1 MFDVRNTKYDVL
13 IRNRKKGIGTMKN
26 NLSKRILLL
35 KEEIQNS
42 VRSICIERARLLT
55 ESYRDHS
62 LPEDPAVVTRAK
74 AVSYILER
82 MQVIIY
88 PGELITGAISSKRN
102 SAMLYPEF
110 SSLAML
116 PEIRMI
122 GKRKTNAFHISEKNI
137 DFFEKSIFPY
147 WVSRTVGAYAING
160 IISKSFGGRLMLGLG
175 AIFTQA
181 FMMLPG
187 SFRGFFFSRVKVEPE
202 KVVIGMKN
210 LEPFRLFSLYG
221 VYLLTE
227 FAGISHITPDYGLL
241 IEKGVSGI
249 IKEINL
255 RLDSEADKK
264 KRDFYSATLIAL
276 SGVLRFAE
284 RYATE
289 AKRLADAEKD
299 PERKKELLSI
309 AANCGA
315 VPLNPPLNFHQAL
328 QSIWFTHLTLYQENY
343 DNAISFGRMDQYL
356 YPLYKKGI
364 ASKEITP
371 KSARELLQC
380 LFLKVCEFLPFYPG
394 KFNEYFSGLLTS
406 QGLCT
411 GGVDEE
417 GRDAT
422 NELSGIILESVKDL
436 ATPLPNLYAR
446 FHKETPKDFKKSVY
460 DSISSG
466 SPHPSV
472 YNDDIIIASL
482 VKAGCSLE
490 DARDYAPLG
499 CVEPNPQ
506 GKTMGATD
514 SALVNLPLCLE
525 LALNNGKSLL
535 LKERI
540 GPETGDMENFTGM
553 DDIVN
558 AFRLQTAY
566 VVRMMVDG
574 TNLLG
579 ETHRDYYPSPLLSS
593 FIDGPIEKGLDVT
606 AGGAKYNFTG
616 VQGVGVADVADSL
629 AAIDWLV
636 YQEKKLRLS
645 ELVAAAR
652 NNFEGR
658 KEIRQLILN
667 KAPRYGRD
675 DEPGNR
681 YAKLVAGIYSDEV
694 TKHKNPRG
702 GIYIPGFY
710 SVTAH
715 IAFGKYVSGLPS
727 GRLSGMPLS
736 NGITPAAESSD
747 RGPTAFLNSVSSVDF
762 TKAANGIN
770 LQMGLDPV
778 IIDNKRGF
786 ELFDLLVNGYFKK
799 GGMQVQ
805 FNALTPEILRNA
817 QSNPDDYKWLTV
829 RVAGYCAYFADLSKE
844 AQDEIIARL
853 CRL

>member
-1 MFDVRNTKYDVL
+1 M
-13 IRNRKKGIGTMKN
+13 N
-26 NLSKRILLL
+26 NLSERISSL
-35 KEEIQNS
+35 KSEIENS
-42 VRSICIERARLLT
+42 ARSICLERARLLT
-55 ESYRDHS
+55 DFYRDHS
-62 LPEDPAVVTRAK
+62 LPEDPAVVKRAK

-82 MQVIIY
+82 MPVIIY
-88 PGELITGAISSKRN
+88 PKELITGAISSKRN

-122 GKRKTNAFHISEKNI
+122 EKRKTNAFHISGKDI
-137 DFFEKSIFPY
+137 DLFEKSVFPY

-160 IISKSFGGRLMLGLG
+160 IISKNFSGRLMLGLG
-175 AIFTQA
+175 AVFTRI

-210 LEPFRLFSLYG
+210 FEPFRLFSLYG
-221 VYLLTE
+221 VYVLTE
-227 FAGISHITPDYGLL
+227 FAGISHITPDYSLL
-241 IEKGVSGI
+241 VEKGISGI
-249 IKEINL
+249 IEDINFKL
-255 RLDSEADKK
+255 AGETDGK
-264 KRDFYSATLIAL
+264 KRDFYSAALIAL

-284 RYATE
+284 RYAKE
-289 AKRLADAEKD
+289 AESLAGGEKD
-299 PERKKELLSI
+299 QARKAELLKI
-309 AANCGA
+309 AENCRA
-315 VPLNPPLNFHQAL
+315 VILNPPVNFHQAL
-328 QSIWFTHLTLYQENY
+328 QSIWFTHSALYQENY
-343 DNAISFGRMDQYL
+343 DNAISFGRMDRYL

-364 ASKEITP
+364 ESKEITP
-371 KSARELLQC
+371 ESVRELLQC
-380 LFLKVCEFLPFYPG
+380 FFLKVCEFLPFYPG

-406 QGLCT
+406 QGLCV

-417 GRDAT
+417 GHDVT
-422 NELSGIILESVKDL
+422 NELSGIILESVSDL

-446 FHKETPKDFKKSVY
+446 LHEGTPEDFKKNVYNSV
-460 DSISSG
+460 SSG
-466 SPHPSV
+466 SPHPSI
-472 YNDDIIIASL
+472 YNDTVIISSL
-482 VKAGCSLE
+482 VKAGCSLK

-525 LALNNGKSLL
+525 LALNNGRSLL
-535 LKERI
+535 LKEKI
-540 GPETGDMENFTGM
+540 GPGTGDIGNFTCM
-553 DDIVN
+553 DDVVK

-593 FIDGPIEKGLDVT
+593 FIDGPVEKGMDIT

-616 VQGVGVADVADSL
+616 IQGVGVADVADSL
-629 AAIDWLV
+629 AAIERLV
-636 YQEKKLRLS
+636 YQEKKISLH
-645 ELVAAAR
+645 ELVAAAG

-658 KEIRQLILN
+658 ENIRQLILN

-675 DEPGNR
+675 EEPGNR
-681 YAKLVAGIYSDEV
+681 YAMLVAGIYSDEV

-702 GIYIPGFY
+702 GTYIPGFY

-747 RGPTAFLNSVSSVDF
+747 RGPTAFLNSVSSIDF
-762 TKAANGIN
+762 TKAANGVN

-778 IIDNKRGF
+778 IINNKRGF
-786 ELFDLLVNGYFKK
+786 ELFDLLINGYFKK
-799 GGMQVQ
+799 GGMQIQ
-805 FNALTPEILRNA
+805 FNALTPGMLRNA
-817 QSNPDDYKWLTV
+817 QANPGEYKWLTV

-853 CRL
+853 CIN

>member
-1 MFDVRNTKYDVL
+1 MNS
-13 IRNRKKGIGTMKN
+13 
-26 NLSKRILLL
+26 NLSKRILFL

-42 VRSICIERARLLT
+42 PRSICIERARLLT
-55 ESYRDHS
+55 EFYRDHS
-62 LPEDPAVVTRAK
+62 LPDDPAVITRAK

-82 MQVIIY
+82 MPVIIY

-110 SSLAML
+110 SSLAMM

-122 GKRKTNAFHISEKNI
+122 GKRKTNAFHISGKDI
-137 DFFEKSIFPY
+137 DLFEKSIFPY
-147 WVSRTVGAYAING
+147 WVSRTVGACAING

-175 AIFTQA
+175 AIFTRA

-210 LEPFRLFSLYG
+210 FEPFRLFSLYG
-221 VYLLTE
+221 VYVLTE

-249 IKEINL
+249 VKEINL
-255 RLDSEADKK
+255 RLAEEADKK
-264 KRDFYSATLIAL
+264 KRDFYSAALVAL

-289 AKRLADAEKD
+289 AKKLADAGKD
-299 PERKKELLSI
+299 AERKKELLSV
-309 AANCGA
+309 AENCSS
-315 VPLNPPLNFHQAL
+315 VPMNPPGSFQQAL
-328 QSIWFTHLTLYQENY
+328 QSIWLTHLALYQENY

-356 YPLYKKGI
+356 YPLYRKGI
-364 ASKEITP
+364 ESGEITP
-371 KSARELLQC
+371 ESAREMLQC
-380 LFLKVCEFLPFYPG
+380 FWLKICEFLPFYPG

-406 QGLCT
+406 QGVCV
-411 GGVDEE
+411 GGIGEE
-417 GRDAT
+417 GFDAT
-422 NELSGIILESVKDL
+422 NELSHLILGSVSDL
-436 ATPLPNLYAR
+436 ATPLPNLFAR
-446 FHKETPKDFKKSVY
+446 FHKATPDAFRKNVY
-460 DSISSG
+460 SSISSG
-466 SPHPSV
+466 SPHPSI
-472 YNDDIIIASL
+472 YNDDVIIPAL
-482 VKAGCSLE
+482 VKAGCSPE
-490 DARDYAPLG
+490 DSRDYAPLG

-535 LKERI
+535 LKQKI
-540 GPETGDMENFTGM
+540 GPDPGPVESFICM
-553 DDIVN
+553 DNVVN
-558 AFRLQTAY
+558 AFRIETAY
-566 VVRMMVDG
+566 VVKMMVDG

-579 ETHRDYYPSPLLSS
+579 ETHRDYYPAPLLSS
-593 FIDGPIEKGLDVT
+593 FIDGPVDKGLDVT

-636 YQEKKLRLS
+636 YQEKKMSLS
-645 ELVAAAR
+645 ELAGIVR
-652 NNFEGR
+652 NNFNGR
-658 KEIRQLILN
+658 EDIRQLILN

-675 DEPGNR
+675 DELGNR

-702 GIYIPGFY
+702 GIYTPGFY

-778 IIDNKRGF
+778 IINNKQGF

-799 GGMQVQ
+799 GGMQIQ
-805 FNALTPEILRNA
+805 FNALTPEMLRNA
-817 QSNPDDYKWLTV
+817 QANPGEYKWLTV

-853 CRL
+853 CRH

>member
-1 MFDVRNTKYDVL
+1 M
-13 IRNRKKGIGTMKN
+13 N
-26 NLSKRILLL
+26 NLSQRISSL
-35 KEEIQNS
+35 KSGIENS
-42 VRSICIERARLLT
+42 PRSICLDRARLLT
-55 ESYRDHS
+55 EFYRDHS

-82 MQVIIY
+82 MPVIIY
-88 PGELITGAISSKRN
+88 PEELITGAISSKKN

-122 GKRKTNAFHISEKNI
+122 GKRKTNAFHIDKKDI
-137 DFFEKSIFPY
+137 DEFEKSIFPF
-147 WVSRTVGAYAING
+147 WVERTVGALAIRR
-160 IISKSFGGRLMLGLG
+160 IISKRLSGRLMLGTGNLLNRW
-175 AIFTQA
+175 
-181 FMMLPG
+181 FMNLPG
-187 SFRGFFFSRVKVEPE
+187 SFRGFIFSRIKVEPE
-202 KVVIGMKN
+202 KVVIGMKSF
-210 LEPFRLFSLYG
+210 EPFRLFSLYG
-221 VYLLTE
+221 VYVLTE
-227 FAGISHITPDYGLL
+227 FAGISHITPHYGLL

-249 IKEINL
+249 IRDINSKL
-255 RLDSEADKK
+255 ARETDIKK
-264 KRDFYSATLIAL
+264 KDFYSAAIIVL
-276 SGVLRFAE
+276 SGLVRFAE
-284 RYATE
+284 RYAVE
-289 AKRLADAEKD
+289 ATKLADAEKD
-299 PERKKELLSI
+299 PESKKELLSI
-309 AANCGA
+309 AENCRA
-315 VPLNPPLNFHQAL
+315 VPFNPPLNFHQAL
-328 QSIWFTHLTLYQENY
+328 QSIWFTHSALYQENY
-343 DNAISFGRMDQYL
+343 DNAISFGRMDRYL

-371 KSARELLQC
+371 ESARELLQC
-380 LFLKVCEFLPFYPG
+380 FFLKICEFLPFYPG

-406 QGLCT
+406 QGLCI

-422 NELSGIILESVKDL
+422 NELSGIILESVRDL

-466 SPHPSV
+466 SPHPSI
-472 YNDDIIIASL
+472 YNDDVIIASL
-482 VKAGCSLE
+482 VKAGCSLKNV
-490 DARDYAPLG
+490 RDYAPLG

-506 GKTMGATD
+506 GKTMGSTD
-514 SALVNLPLCLE
+514 AALINLPLCLE

-535 LKERI
+535 LKEKI
-540 GPETGDMENFTGM
+540 GPDPGPVESFISM
-553 DDIVN
+553 DDVVN

-566 VVRMMVDG
+566 VVKMMVDG

-593 FIDGPIEKGLDVT
+593 FINGPVEKGLDVT

-636 YQEKKLRLS
+636 YQEKKISLS

-658 KEIRQLILN
+658 ENIRQLILN

-681 YAKLVAGIYSDEV
+681 YARLVAGIYSDEV
-694 TKHKNPRG
+694 AKYKNPRG

-762 TKAANGIN
+762 TKAANGVN
-770 LQMGLDPV
+770 LQMRLDP
-778 IIDNKRGF
+778 IIINDKHGSEIFN
-786 ELFDLLVNGYFKK
+786 LLINGYFKK

-805 FNALTPEILRNA
+805 FNALTPEMLRNA
-817 QSNPDDYKWLTV
+817 QANPGEYKWLTV
-829 RVAGYCAYFADLSKE
+829 RVAGYCAYFADLSRE
-844 AQDEIIARL
+844 AQDEIITRL

>member
-1 MFDVRNTKYDVL
+1 M
-13 IRNRKKGIGTMKN
+13 N
-26 NLSKRILLL
+26 NLSQRISSL
-35 KEEIQNS
+35 KSGIENS
-42 VRSICIERARLLT
+42 PRSICLDRARLLT
-55 ESYRDHS
+55 EFYRDHS

-82 MQVIIY
+82 MPVIIY
-88 PGELITGAISSKRN
+88 PEELITGAISSKKN

-122 GKRKTNAFHISEKNI
+122 GKRKTNAFHIDKKDI
-137 DFFEKSIFPY
+137 DEFEKSIFPF
-147 WVSRTVGAYAING
+147 WVERTVGALAIRR
-160 IISKSFGGRLMLGLG
+160 IISKRLSGRLMLGTGNLLNRW
-175 AIFTQA
+175 
-181 FMMLPG
+181 FMNLPG
-187 SFRGFFFSRVKVEPE
+187 SFRGFIFSRIKVEPE
-202 KVVIGMKN
+202 KVVIGMKSF
-210 LEPFRLFSLYG
+210 EPFRLFSLYG
-221 VYLLTE
+221 VYVLTE

-249 IKEINL
+249 VKEINL
-255 RLDSEADKK
+255 RLAGEADKK
-264 KRDFYSATLIAL
+264 KRDFYSAALIAL

-284 RYATE
+284 RHTTE
-289 AKRLADAEKD
+289 AKRLAGAEKD
-299 PERKKELLSI
+299 QARKNELLKI
-309 AANCGA
+309 AENCRR
-315 VPLNPPLNFHQAL
+315 VPANPPVSFQQAL
-328 QSIWFTHLTLYQENY
+328 QSIWLTHLALYQENY

-356 YPLYKKGI
+356 YPLYRKGI
-364 ASKEITP
+364 ESGEITP
-371 KSARELLQC
+371 ESTREMLQC
-380 LFLKVCEFLPFYPG
+380 FWLKICEFLPFYPG

-406 QGLCT
+406 QGLCI

-422 NELSGIILESVKDL
+422 NELSGIILESVRDL

-466 SPHPSV
+466 SPHPSI
-472 YNDDIIIASL
+472 YNDDVIIASL
-482 VKAGCSLE
+482 VKAGCSLKN
-490 DARDYAPLG
+490 ARDYAPLG

-506 GKTMGATD
+506 GKTMGSTD
-514 SALVNLPLCLE
+514 AALINLPLCLE

-535 LKERI
+535 LKEKI
-540 GPETGDMENFTGM
+540 GPDPGPVESFISM
-553 DDIVN
+553 DDVVN

-566 VVRMMVDG
+566 VVKMMVDG

-593 FIDGPIEKGLDVT
+593 FIDGPVEKGLDVT

-636 YQEKKLRLS
+636 YQEKKISLS

-658 KEIRQLILN
+658 ENIRQLILN

-681 YAKLVAGIYSDEV
+681 YARLVAGIYSDEA
-694 TKHKNPRG
+694 TKYKNPRG
-702 GIYIPGFY
+702 GAYIPGFY

-762 TKAANGIN
+762 TKAANGVN
-770 LQMGLDPV
+770 LQMRLDP
-778 IIDNKRGF
+778 IIINDKHGSEIFN
-786 ELFDLLVNGYFKK
+786 LLINGYFKK

-805 FNALTPEILRNA
+805 FNALTPEMLRNA
-817 QSNPDDYKWLTV
+817 QANPGEYKWLTV
-829 RVAGYCAYFADLSKE
+829 RVAGYCAYFADLSRE
-844 AQDEIIARL
+844 AQDEIITRL

>member
-1 MFDVRNTKYDVL
+1 
-13 IRNRKKGIGTMKN
+13 MKN

-42 VRSICIERARLLT
+42 PRSICLERARLLT
-55 ESYRDHS
+55 EFYRNHS

-74 AVSYILER
+74 AVAYILER
-82 MQVIIY
+82 MPVIIY
-88 PGELITGAISSKRN
+88 PGEIIAGAIMTKRN

-122 GKRKTNAFHISEKNI
+122 GKRKTNAFHIDAKDI
-137 DFFEKSIFPY
+137 DEFEKSIFPF
-147 WVSRTVGAYAING
+147 WVDKTVGALAISR
-160 IISKSFGGRLMLGLG
+160 IMSKKISGRLVLGMGNLLNRM
-175 AIFTQA
+175 
-181 FMMLPG
+181 FMNLPG
-187 SFRGFFFSRVKVEPE
+187 SFRGFVFSRVKVDPE
-202 KVVIGMKN
+202 KVVIGMKSF
-210 LEPFRLFSLYG
+210 EPFRLFSLYG
-221 VYLLTE
+221 VYVLTE
-227 FAGISHITPDYGLL
+227 FAGISHITPHYGLL

-249 IKEINL
+249 IKDIHSKLSGETDIQ
-255 RLDSEADKK
+255 KK
-264 KRDFYSATLIAL
+264 DFYSAALIAL
-276 SGVLRFAE
+276 SGLVEFAE
-284 RYATE
+284 RYAAE
-289 AKRLADAEKD
+289 AKKLSDTEKNA
-299 PERKKELLSI
+299 ERKKELLSV
-309 AANCGA
+309 AENCRN
-315 VPLNPPLNFHQAL
+315 VPLNPPESFQQAL
-328 QSIWFTHLTLYQENY
+328 QLIWLTHLALYQENY

-364 ASKEITP
+364 ASKEITRE
-371 KSARELLQC
+371 SAHELLQC
-380 LFLKVCEFLPFYPG
+380 FFLKVCEFLPFYPG

-422 NELSGIILESVKDL
+422 NELSGIILESVSDL

-446 FHKETPKDFKKSVY
+446 FNKQTPEDFKKSVY
-460 DSISSG
+460 DSVSSG

-472 YNDDIIIASL
+472 YNDEIIIASL
-482 VKAGCSLE
+482 VKAGCSLK

-506 GKTMGATD
+506 GKTMGSTD
-514 SALVNLPLCLE
+514 AALVNLPMCLE

-535 LKERI
+535 LKQKI
-540 GPETGDMENFTGM
+540 GPDTGSVEGFISM
-553 DDIVN
+553 DDVVN
-558 AFRLQTAY
+558 AFRLQTAH
-566 VVRMMVDG
+566 VVKMMVDG

-579 ETHRDYYPSPLLSS
+579 KTHRDYYPSPLLSS
-593 FIDGPIEKGLDVT
+593 FIDGPVEKGLDVT
-606 AGGAKYNFTG
+606 GGGAKYNFTG
-616 VQGVGVADVADSL
+616 VQGVGVADIADSL

-636 YQEKKLRLS
+636 FQERKMSLS
-645 ELVAAAR
+645 ELAGIVR
-652 NNFEGR
+652 NNFNGR
-658 KEIRQLILN
+658 EDIRQLILN

-675 DEPGNR
+675 DESANK
-681 YAKLVAGIYSDEV
+681 YARLAANIYSDEV

-702 GIYIPGFY
+702 GNYIPGFY

-715 IAFGKYVSGLPS
+715 IAFGKYVSCLPS

-736 NGITPAAESSD
+736 NGISPSAESSD

-762 TKAANGIN
+762 TQAANGVN
-770 LQMGLDPV
+770 LQMRLDPV
-778 IIDNKRGF
+778 IINNKQGF

-805 FNALTPEILRNA
+805 FNALTPEMLKNA
-817 QSNPDDYKWLTV
+817 QANPAEYRWLAV
-829 RVAGYCAYFADLSKE
+829 RVAGYCAYFADLSTE
-844 AQDEIIARL
+844 AQDEIITRL